1 MKDNH
6 SSASIVTV
14 SRLPDIHLLKTV
26 NRPMSKPLSMAE
38 VSLTMDKITYRP
50 AQADEIEHGGES
62 VLIKY
67 LPKALF
73 SPLEHR
79 RGQNRPLGP

>member
-6 SSASIVTV
+6 SSASIVSV

-38 VSLTMDKITYRP
+38 VSLTMDIQLLTDLRKRMKSNT
-50 AQADEIEHGGES
+50 EG
-62 VLIKY
+62 
-67 LPKALF
+67 
-73 SPLEHR
+73 
-79 RGQNRPLGP
+79 NRS